1 VSSFSGRKNAQ
12 QGMVLVAIL
21 AIALL
26 VGSYFFFSSLNL
38 AAVRVDRDR
47 ATNDVLARA
56 KEALIAYAAAD
67 QNRPGEL
74 PCPDVN
80 DDGKLVIGE
89 DLVGSACASLTGRL
103 PWITLGLPD
112 LRDDAGERLWYSL
125 SNDFHA
131 NGTVA
136 LNSDTAYRSLPTP
149 NLSLTLTGTTPATNL
164 VAIVFSP
171 GTVLTRTDGIAQ
183 ARGCTVGVN
192 CDATLKCTTVP
203 ASNTPKCNP
212 ANFLD
217 IAAGEDNADA
227 NRIFVSAPRSDSFND
242 RLMPIFS
249 DDIMWLVERRA
260 ARELAQRL
268 RDHYDAWQGSAVVA
282 GTDKGFYPYAVPFG
296 DPATAA
302 VGTNGTTSGMLPLAA
317 TPLTWSNAPVE
328 CIGNGTATL
337 DCGAPGCAPCTFSA
351 QIDNVATRFVDPPAA
366 ANVQVLAGA
375 GSATWTMNKAARRL
389 EFSFAGPGPGPVQIR
404 VIAPAA
410 SSWLGS
416 SWLTGNNWHQ
426 NAYYA
431 LSSGYAIDYLGLKSC
446 GPPPG
451 QACVTISNT
460 AAPTNNKEAAIV
472 MTGRALGSAGQA
484 TRPLVPP
491 APVLAQF
498 LEGANL
504 GGGIVFES
512 NAKTATF
519 NDYPVAVRP

>member
-1 VSSFSGRKNAQ
+1 
-12 QGMVLVAIL
+12 MLVAIL
-21 AIALL
+21 AIVLL
-26 VGSYFFFSSLNL
+26 AGSYFFFSSLNL

-328 CIGNGTATL
+328 CIGNGTATC
-337 DCGAPGCAPCTFSA
+337 DS
-351 QIDNVATRFVDPPAA
+351 
-366 ANVQVLAGA
+366 
-375 GSATWTMNKAARRL
+375 
-389 EFSFAGPGPGPVQIR
+389 E
-404 VIAPAA
+404 
-410 SSWLGS
+410 
-416 SWLTGNNWHQ
+416 
-426 NAYYA
+426 
-431 LSSGYAIDYLGLKSC
+431 
-446 GPPPG
+446 
-451 QACVTISNT
+451 
-460 AAPTNNKEAAIV
+460 
-472 MTGRALGSAGQA
+472 
-484 TRPLVPP
+484 
-491 APVLAQF
+491 
-498 LEGANL
+498 
-504 GGGIVFES
+504 
-512 NAKTATF
+512 KTS
-519 NDYPVAVRP
+519 RG